1 MSITLTTQ
9 MFSML
14 SASSQKEII
23 ASFALPSL
31 ISPDEIDTSPMGN
44 TMPTQSCL
52 PPWKPSTAST
62 TIIGSAFDS
71 ASLSFSKPLELPKT
85 TESFELKKKTIR
97 HATKVPV
104 ALSSDLYSIA
114 TSDVIDEI
122 TSDIDLGYFLG
133 PSTWLRG
140 QRHHPENFD
149 VRRVINILR
158 KNGPSNSYKINMS
171 LLTLCRYR
179 IAAILR
185 QLRIQGIVTAKPA
198 FSEEFKNVYKI

>member
-23 ASFALPSL
+23 ASFALP
-31 ISPDEIDTSPMGN
+31 
-44 TMPTQSCL
+44 
-52 PPWKPSTAST
+52 
-62 TIIGSAFDS
+62 
-71 ASLSFSKPLELPKT
+71 
-85 TESFELKKKTIR
+85 
-97 HATKVPV
+97 
-104 ALSSDLYSIA
+104 SSDLYSIA

-198 FSEEFKNVYKI
+198 ISEEFKNVYKI